1 MDESHFILKLPSYGI
16 TRQYIL
22 GFLNAMD
29 KEKTEINFN
38 GNKIEI
44 RSPNARLSKVFADV
58 FRVAEDRLRDYVE
71 RKTGVEEPDSED
83 AEQKKS
89 ERKPRADIPAS
100 GNDKGILYKV
110 KKDLKL
116 SEDAS
121 FVEVFHH
128 FANYLEGLESK
139 EFQMFAKSEKIH
151 SPLSIFKPELY
162 GYTRGPYFDGKLK
175 SEVVSGEEG
184 KLSTFEFLIRLAGYS
199 ISRVGIV
206 KIPSGNNPMYL
217 TVLALPIDI
226 GYTRSEFEL
235 MLNSMKE
242 FPGFRPEEGMIM
254 WMAIN
259 LPEYLDELLV
269 VGMKN
274 PGGMSPA
281 EVKIGFNVPLSS
293 YRAKAKDFLDNVK
306 RQEKQKS
313 LQWLIRTAMWEKEA
327 DTERELLKLL
337 FLASQGDNR
346 SREELMLRS
355 SRVLLSSSSSDSKND
370 RDAKRLIDF
379 CKNITYIIPL
389 LP

>member
-1 MDESHFILKLPSYGI
+1 MVKVEIAFPCEVQVENPIIRGLK
-16 TRQYIL
+16 
-22 GFLNAMD
+22 A
-29 KEKTEINFN
+29 
-38 GNKIEI
+38 
-44 RSPNARLSKVFADV
+44 
-58 FRVAEDRLRDYVE
+58 
-71 RKTGVEEPDSED
+71 
-83 AEQKKS
+83 
-89 ERKPRADIPAS
+89 
-100 GNDKGILYKV
+100 
-110 KKDLKL
+110 
-116 SEDAS
+116 
-121 FVEVFHH
+121 
-128 FANYLEGLESK
+128 
-139 EFQMFAKSEKIH
+139 
-151 SPLSIFKPELY
+151 
-162 GYTRGPYFDGKLK
+162 
-175 SEVVSGEEG
+175 
-184 KLSTFEFLIRLAGYS
+184 TFEFLIRLAGYS

-242 FPGFRPEEGMIM
+242 FPGFRPEEGTIM

-274 PGGMSPA
+274 PRGMSPA

-355 SRVLLSSSSSDSKND
+355 SRVLLSSSDSKND

-379 CKNITYIIPL
+379 CKNITYTIPL